1 MCATYD
7 LPYTTGPLARQYLLT
22 LRTISKLTLPGRF
35 LTATS
40 DDAPETASEN
50 RFRNVDAPYVS
61 GLGRRRYAP
70 TRSGHC
76 DTGPTDSTPIKE
88 LRAPRWRC
96 MVISIDLP

>member
-1 MCATYD
+1 VCATYD
-7 LPYTTGPLARQYLLT
+7 LPYTTSPLARQYLLT

-61 GLGRRRYAP
+61 GEGHGDTRRRGVVTAI
-70 TRSGHC
+70 RDRQIRRQSRNFGHR
-76 DTGPTDSTPIKE
+76 GG
-88 LRAPRWRC
+88 AAW
-96 MVISIDLP
+96 